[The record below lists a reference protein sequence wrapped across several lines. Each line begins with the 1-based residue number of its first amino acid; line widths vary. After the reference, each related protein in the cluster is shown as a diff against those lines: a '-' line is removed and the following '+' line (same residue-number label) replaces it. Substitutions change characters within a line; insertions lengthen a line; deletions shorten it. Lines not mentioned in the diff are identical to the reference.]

1 MSAPEVFPIGI
12 LSKRSGVNIE
22 SIRYYERVD
31 LLRKPARSTG
41 GYRLYRSGD
50 IDRLCFI
57 RRARDLGFSLDEIRR
72 LLELGVSLEPQ
83 GLGEADDRRRGR
95 VRAAGELLGG
105 LERGLVE
112 MIDDVAGDLLLRAG
126 ELIEP
131 LGDEV
136 GERLPARPAA
146 PAVATAAAGRGTR
159 LRRGL
164 GHGGMFRARRR
175 FPFRLQPV

>member
-72 LLELGVSLEPQ
+72 LLDLADQKSRSCRRVHDIAAEHLAEVRMKIEHLQRMERVLADMVKTCAQGTMPICPLLETLTQ
-83 GLGEADDRRRGR
+83 
-95 VRAAGELLGG
+95 AAN
-105 LERGLVE
+105 R
-112 MIDDVAGDLLLRAG
+112 
-126 ELIEP
+126 
-131 LGDEV
+131 
-136 GERLPARPAA
+136 
-146 PAVATAAAGRGTR
+146 
-159 LRRGL
+159 
-164 GHGGMFRARRR
+164 H
-175 FPFRLQPV
+175 

>member
-22 SIRYYERVD
+22 SIRYYERMD

-72 LLELGVSLEPQ
+72 LLDLADQKSRSCRRVHDIAAEHLAEVRMKIEHLQRMERVLADMVKTCAQGTMPICPLLETLTQ
-83 GLGEADDRRRGR
+83 
-95 VRAAGELLGG
+95 AGN
-105 LERGLVE
+105 R
-112 MIDDVAGDLLLRAG
+112 
-126 ELIEP
+126 
-131 LGDEV
+131 
-136 GERLPARPAA
+136 
-146 PAVATAAAGRGTR
+146 
-159 LRRGL
+159 
-164 GHGGMFRARRR
+164 H
-175 FPFRLQPV
+175 